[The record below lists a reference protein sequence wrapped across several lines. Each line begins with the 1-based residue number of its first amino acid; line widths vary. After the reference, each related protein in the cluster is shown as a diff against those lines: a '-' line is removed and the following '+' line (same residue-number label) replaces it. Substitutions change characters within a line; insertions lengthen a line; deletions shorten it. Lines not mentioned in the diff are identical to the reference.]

1 MRHHTNTWYGVAPF
15 PEFLL
20 QKHKYQLPTATWCL
34 ADLAICSGSRPGR
47 IYSVQKVS
55 RRLERLA
62 YGQATDQRQSWG
74 EKIGL
79 ASGQVHGTEGT
90 AGPKGLSL
98 ATVMLRGMAEI
109 LALVLGSDNAM
120 LAQS

>member
-1 MRHHTNTWYGVAPF
+1 M
-15 PEFLL
+15 
-20 QKHKYQLPTATWCL
+20 
-34 ADLAICSGSRPGR
+34 
-47 IYSVQKVS
+47 QKVS
-55 RRLERLA
+55 RRLERLP
-62 YGQATDQRQSWG
+62 YSQATDQRQSWG

-79 ASGQVHGTEGT
+79 ASGQVHGRDGT
-90 AGPKGLSL
+90 AGPKSLSL